1 MKAAKDYDRIK
12 YWVRNRN
19 KRGIQMQNLGKE
31 FQKKYKLLSVRDEKE
46 TYSLYE
52 VEEIGTGHLYVV
64 KYYRLSLFSQSLGA
78 LKQQLEKLAA
88 DETEFLPVIYDIE
101 EEDNELYVVTEKIEG
116 YKLSDLINRKEK
128 YDVVWV
134 LRLIKKIAEGIQYF
148 FRNGV
153 AMYLVNPKNIF
164 IDMGDKGEKLSIKFS
179 ELVSGEYVEEKDGNF
194 MMEQAVYMA
203 PEQVGI
209 NRKKFDIRSD
219 LYSLGVIAYQLLA
232 GRLPFRAKS
241 LNQYMYLQIA
251 QIPSSISQYNLDV
264 NTSIDQMV
272 LCLLEKDPANRYQ
285 SIESLL
291 YDIREYLNGNVNFT
305 FKAYDTISKITFHEK
320 DFLPCRQINQL
331 EALIRENK
339 GFVVVSGEKNTGK
352 SVVLDLV
359 KLESQNQKNVL
370 LYGECGHEPFQPET
384 IWRLLAEYRKV
395 FDNYPMRRKDILR
408 QEVARRNNISR
419 EIICTREKYFDVFF
433 EEDFIASACS
443 EDALEN
449 LLNLWQAISEVE
461 DPLTVIL
468 ENLAL
473 DEVSNELLL
482 RFYGNFKRIFLAVS
496 SRQAAPGSEQ
506 PDLSIELEKLTQAD
520 VLETLNKVS
529 EHRLEDAAG
538 VAEYVYQRS
547 KGNIYLS
554 TEVANWLFQKDALTY
569 REGRWRINPLV
580 LIDLGLPIEIAEEII
595 SRSSQLSAEA
605 EKLLAFLAALEDPL
619 PWTYVK
625 RAAEREGVPTDKALT
640 DLEKEQF
647 VEQRIK
653 DTVYY
658 TFTDKEIYHHF
669 RRRLSKDEI
678 RYYSEK
684 IAEVLEAEY
693 LRFGKAEEAIAM
705 THYYL
710 RAQNNEKIKAYS
722 LEAAQFLKDQGKNEQ
737 AIEALSGFL
746 NALEYQ
752 DDEIEL
758 FYKAQKMVGEIYTA
772 EGRPDEAQKTFEEL
786 LKLNLS
792 AEMKADILEE
802 RSWVAFYKGNFAGA
816 LHYVKEALKEKKI
829 YLPGNSFQLY
839 VGILIQLIIRIGQSL
854 LGDVKI
860 TSAEKPNRSLRQN
873 INQNI
878 WWVSLMVD
886 IRYFAYF
893 SLWMTNRS
901 WSRHKISQELALSYF
916 NMGQMLMG
924 TPLRGLADRYF
935 AKGVR
940 IAEEI
945 GDDHIT
951 MISYTLLAY
960 KSEVLGDYENQLNYA
975 LMALQLHKKL
985 QFSPF
990 HGLTINAL
998 IHAYNYLGDFSNML
1012 RYNDFYQKKAYESG
1026 DNYGVISADIYYV
1039 QYYRG
1044 QGNTVSAVKA
1054 GQKALA
1060 LAEETND
1067 YFDQFCSLAEL
1078 GVTYF
1083 YANQDD
1089 KAIECFEKAMAIKK
1103 GRFFP
1108 LHYTL
1113 LAYSYYAMALCR
1125 KQKRIQQDFP
1135 EDKSLMGLI
1144 QQMMSVPLREK
1155 KYPTYYGA
1163 ALRAQAEWHVLCGN
1177 PDKAK
1182 KYYQASIDHFIK
1194 YKRQWLTASTQMA
1207 YGKFLM
1213 ETGEHAAAIQ
1223 QFILA
1228 EYNFR
1233 NLKVEAYALIA
1244 QREMESLQT
1253 GFGGVETE
1261 FDKFQRRLQLERN
1274 NMFFMDLIR
1283 DLSSVLDYQEL
1294 IQKMIMVLLEAS
1306 GAQQVAVFLPVE
1318 NSNQLKMEEFYT
1330 NEKAESKKEGMS
1342 REMPMKLIRMVL
1354 QTKEVLTLDNAEKSE
1369 YAKIDEMLAEK
1380 HIKSLMLL
1388 PVIYKENL
1396 RAICYLENSL
1406 STGIFTK
1413 EIVENMK
1420 IVAGQMAISMENAT
1434 LYKIATTDDLTG
1446 LYTRKHFDYLF
1457 QEELRLAV
1465 ESGSNVGVV
1474 FIDIDKFKRINDTYG
1489 HMVGDKV
1496 LIELSAFLK
1505 GNCRTTDVIGRFG
1518 GEEIILLLRGNSLAD
1533 SYKFAERLRRKLET
1547 FPIDTGSETL
1557 NITASFG
1564 VSSYPENG
1572 ETMTELINKADTA
1585 LYRSKNEGRNRVT
1598 CAK

>member
-1 MKAAKDYDRIK
+1 MGEK
-12 YWVRNRN
+12 
-19 KRGIQMQNLGKE
+19 MQNVGKE
-31 FQKKYKLLSVRDEKE
+31 FQKKYKILSVRDEKE

-52 VEEIGTGHLYVV
+52 AEEIGTGHLYVV
-64 KYYRLSLFSQSLGA
+64 KYYRLSLFSQALGS

-88 DETEFLPVIYDIE
+88 DETEFLPAIYDIGE
-101 EEDNELYVVTEKIEG
+101 ENNELYVVTEKIEG

-128 YDVVWV
+128 YDIAWV

-148 FRNGV
+148 FKSGI

-164 IDMGDKGEKLSIKFS
+164 IDMGENGERLSVKFS
-179 ELVSGEYVEEKDGNF
+179 ELVSGEYVEEKDSDF

-209 NRKKFDIRSD
+209 NRKKFDVRSD
-219 LYSLGVIAYQLLA
+219 LYSLGVITYQLLA

-251 QIPSSISQYNLDV
+251 QVPSSISQYNLDV
-264 NTSIDQMV
+264 NSSLDQMI

-285 SIESLL
+285 SVESLL

-305 FKAYDTISKITFHEK
+305 FNAYDAISKITFHEK
-320 DFLPCRQINQL
+320 DFLPSRQIQQL
-331 EALIRENK
+331 EVLIGQNK
-339 GFVVVSGEKNTGK
+339 GFVVASGEKNTGK
-352 SVVLDLV
+352 SVVMDLV
-359 KLESQNQKNVL
+359 KLGSTKQKNVL
-370 LYGECGHEPFQPET
+370 LYRDCSYEPFRVET
-384 IWRLLAEYRKV
+384 LWGLLAEYWKI
-395 FDNYPMRRKDILR
+395 FDTYPMRRKDILR
-408 QEVARRNNISR
+408 LEVARRGNVSR
-419 EIICTREKYFDVFF
+419 EVICARGKYFSDFF
-433 EEDFIASACS
+433 EEDFTAAAGNSQD
-443 EDALEN
+443 ELEN

-461 DPLTVIL
+461 DPLAVIL
-468 ENLAL
+468 ENLTL

-482 RFYGNFKRIFLAVS
+482 RFYENFKKIFLAVS
-496 SRQAAPGSEQ
+496 GRQAVPDYEQ
-506 PDLSIELEKLTQAD
+506 LDLKIELEKLTQAD
-520 VLETLNKVS
+520 VLDTLNKVL
-529 EHRLEDAAG
+529 EHRLEDAASM
-538 VAEYVYQRS
+538 AEYVYHRS

-554 TEVANWLFQKDALTY
+554 AEVANWLFQKDALTY
-569 REGRWRINPLV
+569 REGRWRVNPLILV
-580 LIDLGLPIEIAEEII
+580 DLGLPAEIATEII
-595 SRSSQLSAEA
+595 SQSDRLSAEA
-605 EKLLAFLAALEDPL
+605 EKLLAILATLEEPI

-625 RAAEREGVPTDKALT
+625 RAAEMEKIHTDAVLEE
-640 DLEKEQF
+640 LEKGQF
-647 VEQRIK
+647 VEQKIK

-658 TFTDKEIYHHF
+658 TFTDKEIYLHF
-669 RRRLSKDEI
+669 RKRLNKQDI
-678 RYYSEK
+678 LYYSER
-684 IAEVLEAEY
+684 IARVLEAEY
-693 LRFGKAEEAIAM
+693 LRFRKAEEAIAM
-705 THYYL
+705 AHYYL

-722 LEAAQFLKDQGKNEQ
+722 LEAAQFLKNQGKNEQ
-737 AIEALSGFL
+737 AIEALNGFL

-752 DDEIEL
+752 DDQIEL
-758 FYKAQKMVGEIYTA
+758 FYKAQKMAGEIYIA
-772 EGRPDEAQKTFEEL
+772 EGRPDDAKKTFEEL
-786 LKLNLS
+786 LQLDLNS
-792 AEMKADILEE
+792 EMRADILEE
-802 RSWVAFYKGNFAGA
+802 RSWVAFYKGNFQGA
-816 LHYVKEALKEKKI
+816 LHYVKEALRAKKI
-829 YLPGNSFQLY
+829 HFPETGFELY
-839 VGILIQLIIRIGQSL
+839 VSILWQIIIRLGQSL
-854 LGDVKI
+854 LGEVKI
-860 TSAEKPNRSLRQN
+860 TSEEKPQRSLRQN

-878 WWVSLMVD
+878 WWACLLVD

-893 SLWMTNRS
+893 SLWTTNRF
-901 WSRHKISQELALSYF
+901 WARRKISQELAISYF
-916 NMGQMLMG
+916 NMGQMFMG
-924 TPLRGLADRYF
+924 TPLRKLADSYF
-935 AKGVR
+935 AKGLKV
-940 IAEEI
+940 AEEI

-960 KSEVLGDYENQLNYA
+960 KSETLGDYETQLNYA
-975 LMALQLHKKL
+975 LMALQIHKKL

-1089 KAIECFEKAMAIKK
+1089 KAIECFEKAMAIKQ

-1108 LHYTL
+1108 LQYTL
-1113 LAYSYYAMALCR
+1113 VAYSYYAMVLCR
-1125 KQKRIQQDFP
+1125 RQRKIQQDFP
-1135 EDKSLMGLI
+1135 EDKSLLSLI
-1144 QQMMSVPLREK
+1144 QQMLSVPLREK
-1155 KYPTYYGA
+1155 KYPTYYGS
-1163 ALRAQAEWHVLCGN
+1163 ALRALAEWHVLCGN
-1177 PDKAK
+1177 SVKAK
-1182 KYYQASIDHFIK
+1182 KYYQASIDHCIK
-1194 YKRQWLTASTQMA
+1194 YKRQWLAASTQMA
-1207 YGKFLM
+1207 YGKFLT
-1213 ETGEHAAAIQ
+1213 EIGEQAAAMQ

-1233 NLKVEAYALIA
+1233 HLKIEAYALLA
-1244 QREMESLQT
+1244 QREMESLQA
-1253 GFGGVETE
+1253 GFGGAETE

-1274 NMFFMDLIR
+1274 NMFFTDLLR
-1283 DLSSVLDYQEL
+1283 DLSSVLDYREL
-1294 IQKMIMVLLEAS
+1294 IQKIIMVLLEAS
-1306 GAQQVAVFLPVE
+1306 GAQQVAVFLPEE
-1318 NSNQLKMEEFYT
+1318 NSGELKVEEFYT
-1330 NEKAESKKEGMS
+1330 NEKQRLKKDDIPQ
-1342 REMPMKLIRMVL
+1342 EMPMKLIRMAL
-1354 QTKEVLTLDNAEKSE
+1354 KTKEILALDNAEKSE
-1369 YAKIDEMLAEK
+1369 YAKIDEMLTEK
-1380 HIKSLMLL
+1380 HIKSVMIL
-1388 PVIYKENL
+1388 PVMYKNSL

-1413 EIVENMK
+1413 EIIENMK
-1420 IVAGQMAISMENAT
+1420 IVASQMAISMENAM

-1457 QEELRLAV
+1457 QEELRLAK
-1465 ESGSNVGVV
+1465 ESGTHVGVV

-1489 HMVGDKV
+1489 HMIGDKV
-1496 LIELSAFLK
+1496 LIELSAFLRN
-1505 GNCRTTDVIGRFG
+1505 NCRTTDVIGRFG

-1533 SYKFAERLRRKLET
+1533 SYTFAERLRRKLET
-1547 FPIDTGSETL
+1547 FPIDTGTAEGVL

-1564 VSSYPENG
+1564 ISSYPENG